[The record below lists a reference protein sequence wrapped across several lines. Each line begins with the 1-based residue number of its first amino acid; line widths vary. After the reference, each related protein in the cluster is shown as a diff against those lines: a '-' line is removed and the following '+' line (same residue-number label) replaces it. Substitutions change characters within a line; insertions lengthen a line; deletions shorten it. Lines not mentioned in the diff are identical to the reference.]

1 MIRIDAVESEMMFNH
16 KLSIFDRYWP
26 LAPYLYVCYRINNR
40 LKNKLLSVAVVA
52 DRPKELQLPILSIDP
67 FQASKFFDDPASIM
81 LHMVY
86 KGDAGSPVL
95 EINRACCGL
104 DGVCAPNAISEEVPI
119 IEQIKGSGKMV
130 DNALASAFD
139 HYLKEYFE
147 MVSAQM
153 EPAVPVRPFEV
164 GQAVYNLK
172 EADKAKAM
180 ARVELVVT
188 SSVSLGAKDL
198 RVRHIATYRETLDVV
213 STDYGDEEQWVKI
226 HGGGLKSKPTPVL
239 TKEEQDYLDYCHSVL
254 AEKQ

>member
-16 KLSIFDRYWP
+16 KLNIFDRYWP

-67 FQASKFFDDPASIM
+67 FQATKFFGDPASTM

-86 KGDAGSPVL
+86 KGDADSPVL
-95 EINRACCGL
+95 EIDRVGCGL
-104 DGVCAPNAISEEVPI
+104 GGVCVPSVRSEEVPI
-119 IEQIKGSGKMV
+119 MEQIKGSGKMV
-130 DNALASAFD
+130 DDTLASAID

-147 MVSAQM
+147 MVSAQV
-153 EPAVPVRPFEV
+153 EPVAPARPFEV
-164 GQAVYNLK
+164 GQAVYHLK
-172 EADKAKAM
+172 EADKARAM

-188 SSVSLGAKDL
+188 SSASLGAKDL

-226 HGGGLKSKPTPVL
+226 HSAGLKHKPTPVL
-239 TKEEQDYLDYCHSVL
+239 TKEEQDYLDYCQTVL